1 MPVQSSFPNVAPL
14 LQKMVALTPRPKSV
28 WLIGSRANGRATSES
43 DTDLLVFGSPA
54 FLVAARAQLNRVAA
68 VDVLVVTDGENFQDI
83 WTTKTGSLMRWE
95 WKEGGAGI
103 AIYKGNKWIPD
114 PPADALIGANLGSH
128 IERDEQAIRLWS
140 EGQLLTADAVG
151 FFSTSFDAMLS
162 NRTRY

>member
-1 MPVQSSFPNVAPL
+1 MS
-14 LQKMVALTPRPKSV
+14 ALTPRPKSV

-54 FLVAARAQLNRVAA
+54 FFIAARTQLNRVAA
-68 VDVLVVTDGENFQDI
+68 VDVLVVSDGENFQDI
-83 WTTKTGSLMRWE
+83 WTTKTGSLTRWE
-95 WKEGGAGI
+95 WKEDEAGI

-114 PPADALIGANLGSH
+114 LPANAIVGANLGSH

-140 EGQLLTADAVG
+140 AGQLLNADAVG
-151 FFSTSFDAMLS
+151 LFLTECDAILS